1 MRIARAHHRA
11 AILENLDVSNPG
23 NARERFEFTG
33 PHIDNLAHSPESHP
47 RDAEVMARRETNHA
61 ANPGLRAGHE
71 QSRLVYF
78 ASVGLRK
85 KRRVV
90 VVKNESTRVIGIFG
104 AAGSR
109 VAGTQITSGIVSG
122 PIGRCRLIDLAEP
135 WSLAAMRRDQH
146 PFARQRI
153 PAAMRI

>member
-1 MRIARAHHRA
+1 
-11 AILENLDVSNPG
+11 
-23 NARERFEFTG
+23 
-33 PHIDNLAHSPESHP
+33 
-47 RDAEVMARRETNHA
+47 MARRETNHA

-90 VVKNESTRVIGIFG
+90 VVKNESTRVLGIFG

-146 PFARQRI
+146 PFARQRV
-153 PAAMRI
+153 PAAMRILLQFRWSDHGSSLRAFATRSTPSAASHT